1 MASLGSAV
9 EDPNELELSLEP
21 AAGRPEAPGLSCC
34 CCCPLSLRLNG
45 NSCCDDDGSW
55 DTEADADM
63 TDFFL
68 GPELSGISRA
78 EVEVLPP
85 RVDTESLWWV
95 LVFEW
100 TLKFL
105 GIT

>member
-1 MASLGSAV
+1 
-9 EDPNELELSLEP
+9 
-21 AAGRPEAPGLSCC
+21 
-34 CCCPLSLRLNG
+34 
-45 NSCCDDDGSW
+45 
-55 DTEADADM
+55 M

-68 GPELSGISRA
+68 GPEVSAISRA
-78 EVEVLPP
+78 DVEVLPP
-85 RVDTESLWWV
+85 RVDTDSLWWV